1 MTREEMIEAAKKIR
15 LKDNFGVVSKEELE
29 TLLGE
34 QREFY
39 LDTDNGC
46 HVHIYELKLSKSHQI
61 KCPLLINFHGG
72 GFIKGRLDRDRR
84 YCSYLLEHFDCIIW
98 DVDYCL
104 APENPYPA
112 ALNECYG
119 VAAWAFLHGEEMGID
134 VNRIAFAG
142 HSAGANL
149 TAAICIHD
157 AAFHKLHPCA
167 LLMEYMPA
175 DHTADSFGRLSE
187 EQKKDPWFVARAER
201 EAEYMAFYCEKED
214 AVKASCSPLL
224 ASDEQLSNFPD
235 CLVLSAGH
243 DTLCKETEKFAARL
257 IEAGVTVTAKR
268 IPEAMH
274 GFTTNRTDGW
284 ERALKLHCEFLNYHF
299 KEIVD

>member
-119 VAAWAFLHGEEMGID
+119 VAAWEPY
-134 VNRIAFAG
+134 RICG
-142 HSAGANL
+142 
-149 TAAICIHD
+149 T
-157 AAFHKLHPCA
+157 
-167 LLMEYMPA
+167 
-175 DHTADSFGRLSE
+175 
-187 EQKKDPWFVARAER
+187 
-201 EAEYMAFYCEKED
+201 
-214 AVKASCSPLL
+214 
-224 ASDEQLSNFPD
+224 
-235 CLVLSAGH
+235 
-243 DTLCKETEKFAARL
+243 
-257 IEAGVTVTAKR
+257 
-268 IPEAMH
+268 
-274 GFTTNRTDGW
+274 
-284 ERALKLHCEFLNYHF
+284 
-299 KEIVD
+299 

>member
-175 DHTADSFGRLSE
+175 DHTADPFVRLNE

-201 EAEYMAFYCEKED
+201 EAEYMEFYCEKSKISGRHSLD
-214 AVKASCSPLL
+214 ARRK
-224 ASDEQLSNFPD
+224 
-235 CLVLSAGH
+235 
-243 DTLCKETEKFAARL
+243 
-257 IEAGVTVTAKR
+257 
-268 IPEAMH
+268 
-274 GFTTNRTDGW
+274 
-284 ERALKLHCEFLNYHF
+284 
-299 KEIVD
+299 